1 MPYYEIS
8 FEPGTTAVAFYED
21 DEEMKRALGEH
32 HRRAKNGEVGGPIGQ
47 PAERIAAVR
56 EYDVHPNEY
65 NPSDS
70 MSADVVKKE
79 VDALITAGGKANDG
93 VIPLGELAVQVRNLS
108 HPMVDAKEHAHD
120 SMFKM
125 KETRV
130 VPVEFLESV

>member
-32 HRRAKNGEVGGPIGQ
+32 HRRAKNGEPGGPIGQ
-47 PAERIAAVR
+47 PAERVAAVR
-56 EYDVHPNEY
+56 EYDVHPNEF
-65 NPSDS
+65 NPSNT
-70 MSADVVKKE
+70 MSAEVAKKE
-79 VDALITAGGKANDG
+79 VTAMIDAAGKSNEG
-93 VIPLGELAVQVRNLS
+93 VIPIDQLAIKVRELT

-125 KETRV
+125 EEKRV
-130 VPVEFLESV
+130 VPVDFLEEV